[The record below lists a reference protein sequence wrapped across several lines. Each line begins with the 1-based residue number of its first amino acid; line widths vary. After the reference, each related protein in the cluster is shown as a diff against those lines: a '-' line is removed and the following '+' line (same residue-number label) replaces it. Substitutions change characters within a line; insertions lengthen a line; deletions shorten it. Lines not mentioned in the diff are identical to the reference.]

1 MTWSEVAGRVAG
13 SSGMVSIVCAAASP
27 GDAANRARNSGNA
40 RVISTLERG
49 VARPP
54 GGGYLRTTSLHA
66 FSTEDSMNRRLGL
79 CLAALALASCRSYQY
94 ESKITSQ
101 DGLVPPDQ
109 FARYGHDQAEAI
121 AIGREFGRTGADSA
135 MAYARSLGDVANVS
149 ADSLGYRLTVL
160 FK

>member
-1 MTWSEVAGRVAG
+1 
-13 SSGMVSIVCAAASP
+13 
-27 GDAANRARNSGNA
+27 
-40 RVISTLERG
+40 
-49 VARPP
+49 
-54 GGGYLRTTSLHA
+54 
-66 FSTEDSMNRRLGL
+66 MNRRLGL

-135 MAYARSLGDVANVS
+135 MAYARSLGDVATVS
-149 ADSLGYRLTVL
+149 ADSLGYRMTVL
-160 FK
+160 FKSGWRTGIAPIHDGKRGGETPGLGKTPAKP